1 MSEEELKKQYG
12 LFTEAWKLYKKW
24 AARMPID
31 DSQWE
36 QFVMESKE
44 IKKNYETSDTVKYLL
59 LAVTSG
65 LCEEERK
72 CLK

>member
-1 MSEEELKKQYG
+1 
-12 LFTEAWKLYKKW
+12 
-24 AARMPID
+24 MPID

-44 IKKNYETSDTVKYLL
+44 IKKNYGTSDTVKYLL

>member
-1 MSEEELKKQYG
+1 MSEEELKKQHE

-44 IKKNYETSDTVKYLL
+44 IKKNYGTSDTVKYLL